1 MNGIYVSF
9 GLYFVGMLIVG
20 IYFYYKTKSASD
32 YILGSRSL
40 PPAVAALSAGAS
52 DLSGWALMGLPG
64 AIYAGGFGNVWIIVF
79 TLLGVYLNWTL
90 IAPRLR
96 VLTEAFNNAQT
107 IPEYFANR
115 FGNNRLLRTVSA
127 AVTLFFFTLYV
138 VAGLSGGAVV
148 FEKTFNISY
157 ESALFIGS
165 IAIIS
170 YTFLGGYLAVS
181 WTDFFQGMM
190 MAASMLVVSLTLY
203 FLFGGAQGTYQAA
216 NLDALSWESFKPEL
230 GWGLGLLSLAGWC
243 IGYLGQPHVLVRFMS
258 VRRAADIKTSRRIAM
273 IWSTLTMLS
282 ALGVGFL
289 GAVYFKDSP
298 LPNGEAVLIALSQAL
313 FNPFVAGLVIA
324 GILAA
329 IMSTI
334 DSQLLVCS
342 TTFSEDIYRTYIRK
356 NASDKEILTV
366 SRLSVLVI
374 SVMGIYMA
382 YNHRDS
388 TLLSM
393 VAYAWGG
400 FGAAFGPVILLS
412 LFWPRMTGPGA
423 IAGMITGAVV
433 VVVWKQLKGGVF
445 EMFEVVPG
453 FAAALLAIVAVS
465 MLTKEEIPAVPLD
478 SKG

>member
-148 FEKTFNISY
+148 FEKTFDISY
-157 ESALFIGS
+157 ESALFVGS

-216 NLDALSWESFKPEL
+216 NLGSLSWANFKPEL
-230 GWGLGLLSLAGWC
+230 GWGLGLLSLSGWC

-258 VRRAADIKTSRRIAM
+258 VRRASDIKTSRRIAM
-273 IWSTLTMLS
+273 IWSTVTMLS

-334 DSQLLVCS
+334 DSQLLVYC
-342 TTFSEDIYRTYIRK
+342 TTLSEDSYPTYIPK
-356 NASDKEILTV
+356 HGSDKESLTV
-366 SRLSVLVI
+366 SRLSVLVLSI
-374 SVMGIYMA
+374 MGIYMA

-412 LFWPRMTGPGA
+412 LFWPRMTGAGA
-423 IAGMITGAVV
+423 IAGMVTGAVV

-465 MLTKEEIPAVPLD
+465 LLTKEEIPAVPLD

>member
-9 GLYFVGMLIVG
+9 GLYFVFMLLVG
-20 IYFYYKTKSASD
+20 VYFYYKTKSASD

-64 AIYAGGFGNVWIIVF
+64 AIYAGGFGNIWIIGF

-96 VLTEAFNNAQT
+96 RLTEAFGDAQT
-107 IPEYFANR
+107 IPEYLANR
-115 FGNNRLLRTVSA
+115 FGHSQVLRTVSA
-127 AVTLFFFTLYV
+127 VVTLFFFTLYV

-148 FEKTFNISY
+148 FEKTFGISY
-157 ESALFIGS
+157 ETALFVGS

-190 MAASMLVVSLTLY
+190 MALSMLVVTLTLY
-203 FLFGGAQGTYQAA
+203 FMYDGISGAAA
-216 NLDALSWESFKPEL
+216 VQKVPLTLETLKPEM
-230 GWGLGLLSLAGWC
+230 GWGLGLLSLSGWC
-243 IGYLGQPHVLVRFMS
+243 IGYLGQPHVLVRFMGIRS
-258 VRRAADIKTSRRIAM
+258 VDDIPTSRRIAM
-273 IWSTLTMLS
+273 IWSTITMLS
-282 ALGVGFL
+282 ALGVGFF
-289 GAVYFKDSP
+289 GVAYFQNAP
-298 LPNGEAVLIALSQAL
+298 LANGETILIALSQAL
-313 FNPFVAGLVIA
+313 FHPFVAGLIIA

-342 TTFSEDIYRTYIRK
+342 TTFSEDLYRTYLRK
-356 NASDKEILTV
+356 DASDKEILNV
-366 SRLSVLVI
+366 SRIAVLVI
-374 SVMGIYMA
+374 SLMGIYMA
-382 YNHRDS
+382 YSHRDS

-400 FGAAFGPVILLS
+400 FGAAFGPAILLS
-412 LFWPRMTGPGA
+412 LFWKRMTAAGA
-423 IAGMITGAVV
+423 VAGMITGAVV
-433 VVVWKQLKGGVF
+433 VVLWKQFEGGIFQV
-445 EMFEVVPG
+445 FEVVPG
-453 FAAALLAIVAVS
+453 FFASVIAIVAVS
-465 MLTKEEIPAVPLD
+465 LMTKAEDLSVSLD
-478 SKG
+478 GK

>member
-148 FEKTFNISY
+148 FEKTFDISY
-157 ESALFIGS
+157 ESALFVGS

-216 NLDALSWESFKPEL
+216 NLGSLSWANFKPEL
-230 GWGLGLLSLAGWC
+230 GWGLGLLSLSGWC

-258 VRRAADIKTSRRIAM
+258 VRRASDIKTSRRIAM
-273 IWSTLTMLS
+273 IWSTVTMLS

-366 SRLSVLVI
+366 SRLSVLVLSI
-374 SVMGIYMA
+374 MGIYMA

-412 LFWPRMTGPGA
+412 LFWPRMTGAGA
-423 IAGMITGAVV
+423 IAGMVTGAVV

-465 MLTKEEIPAVPLD
+465 LLTKEEIPAVPLD

>member
-157 ESALFIGS
+157 ESALFVGS

-216 NLDALSWESFKPEL
+216 NLGSLSWANFKPEL
-230 GWGLGLLSLAGWC
+230 GWGLGLLSLSGWC

-273 IWSTLTMLS
+273 IWSTVTMLS

-412 LFWPRMTGPGA
+412 LFWPRMTGAGA

-465 MLTKEEIPAVPLD
+465 LLTKEEIPVVPLD

>member
-157 ESALFIGS
+157 ESALFVGS

-216 NLDALSWESFKPEL
+216 NLGSLSWANFKPEL
-230 GWGLGLLSLAGWC
+230 GWGLGLLSLSGWC

-258 VRRAADIKTSRRIAM
+258 VRRASDIKTSRRIAM
-273 IWSTLTMLS
+273 IWSTVTMLS

-412 LFWPRMTGPGA
+412 LFWPRMTGAGA
-423 IAGMITGAVV
+423 IAGMVTGAVV

-453 FAAALLAIVAVS
+453 FIAALLAIVVVS

>member
-273 IWSTLTMLS
+273 VWSTITMLS
-282 ALGVGFL
+282 ALCVGFL

-298 LPNGEAVLIALSQAL
+298 LPNGETVLIALAQAL

-366 SRLSVLVI
+366 SRLSVLAI
-374 SVMGIYMA
+374 SIMGIYMA
-382 YNHRDS
+382 YSHRDS

-412 LFWPRMTGPGA
+412 LFWPRMTGAGA
-423 IAGMITGAVV
+423 VAGMVTGAVV
-433 VVVWKQLKGGVF
+433 VVVWKQLEGGVF

-465 MLTKEEIPAVPLD
+465 LITKEEIPAVPLD

>member
-400 FGAAFGPVILLS
+400 FGAAFGP
-412 LFWPRMTGPGA
+412 RD
-423 IAGMITGAVV
+423 IAQPVLAAHDRRGRDCRHGYRRGC
-433 VVVWKQLKGGVF
+433 GGGL
-445 EMFEVVPG
+445 ET
-453 FAAALLAIVAVS
+453 A
-465 MLTKEEIPAVPLD
+465 
-478 SKG
+478 